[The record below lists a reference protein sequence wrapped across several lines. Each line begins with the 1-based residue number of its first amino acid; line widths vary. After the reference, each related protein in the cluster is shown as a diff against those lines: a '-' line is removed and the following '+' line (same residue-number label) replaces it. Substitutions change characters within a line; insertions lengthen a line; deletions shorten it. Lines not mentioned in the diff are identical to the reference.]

1 MTLSYSAVMENG
13 VNMSEGPGR
22 KRERHAG
29 HALLAR
35 AANLAATY
43 LIFIVFVFLSVC
55 VISSLAGVKSALL
68 PLAVNIFLG
77 GFIGGVTN
85 KIAIVMLFDRKWFLP
100 GSGVLL
106 KKHREIIDSLADT
119 VESHLISTDMIQEE
133 LRKILAPVKIAS
145 AETILNSIIDEF
157 REDARNHLRS
167 EKTRQNIEETL
178 RTRLGFLGKFLNI
191 TRIKEYEEMTD
202 TIVGELDRQLSEF
215 KVTKAMLVKA
225 IDRIGT
231 LEDFLFKP
239 HNELLES
246 HFHTDKSIS
255 QLLFEKI
262 NIKAMVVDKLS
273 EYLPSE
279 VRDIIE
285 RNVRDHLL
293 WLEVFGVILG
303 MLFSAALLLVLS
315 IFRI

>member
-1 MTLSYSAVMENG
+1 MENMRENTG
-13 VNMSEGPGR
+13 KKGKESGPPPW
-22 KRERHAG
+22 ESAADLFATHLIAIVLV
-29 HALLAR
+29 LL
-35 AANLAATY
+35 L
-43 LIFIVFVFLSVC
+43 LCVFF
-55 VISSLAGVKSALL
+55 SLAGVKSAMLSFAL
-68 PLAVNIFLG
+68 NVFLG

-133 LRKILAPVKIAS
+133 LRKILAPVRIEN
-145 AETILNSIIDEF
+145 AERILNRIIDDF
-157 REDARNHLRS
+157 RGDIRDQLKS
-167 EKTRQNIEETL
+167 EKTRVNIENTL
-178 RTRLGFLGKFLNI
+178 RTRLGFLGKFLNV

-202 TIVGELDRQLSEF
+202 TIIAELDRQLSEF

-225 IDRIGT
+225 IEKVGT
-231 LEDFLFKP
+231 VEDFFFKP
-239 HNELLES
+239 HNELLLS
-246 HFHTDKSIS
+246 HFNTDKSIS

-273 EYLPSE
+273 EYRPSE

-285 RNVRDHLL
+285 KNVRDHLL

-303 MLFSAALLLVLS
+303 MLFSGALFLVLD
-315 IFRI
+315 IVRF

>member
-1 MTLSYSAVMENG
+1 VLLSA
-13 VNMSEGPGR
+13 
-22 KRERHAG
+22 
-29 HALLAR
+29 
-35 AANLAATY
+35 
-43 LIFIVFVFLSVC
+43 C
-55 VISSLAGVKSALL
+55 VISSIAGVKSVFLSF
-68 PLAVNIFLG
+68 AVNVFLG

-106 KKHREIIDSLADT
+106 KRHREIVDSLADT

-133 LRKILAPVKIAS
+133 LRKILAPVKIES
-145 AETILNSIIDEF
+145 AERVLNRIVDEF
-157 REDARNHLRS
+157 RMDVRNHLRS
-167 EKTRQNIEETL
+167 VKTRKNIEEGL
-178 RTRLGFLGKFLNI
+178 RTKLGFLGKFLNV

-202 TIVGELDRQLSEF
+202 AIVVELDRQLSEF
-215 KVTKAMLVKA
+215 KITKAMLVKA
-225 IDRIGT
+225 IEKIGT

-246 HFHTDKSIS
+246 HYDTDKSIS

-273 EYLPSE
+273 EYRPSE

-285 RNVRDHLL
+285 KNIRDHLL

-303 MLFSAALLLVLS
+303 MLFSAVPFLVLNVFHS
-315 IFRI
+315 